1 VNSRSP
7 ENLAVIVSN
16 FATPGTNI
24 IRYRLNN
31 VIHVR
36 INLTDPEAIDL
47 RSLVPM
53 IAGSPTVA
61 ILGNGVDG
69 SNFLK
74 EVSLSPPKNFDRLK
88 LQAFNH
94 LTATADP

>member
-1 VNSRSP
+1 
-7 ENLAVIVSN
+7 
-16 FATPGTNI
+16 
-24 IRYRLNN
+24 
-31 VIHVR
+31 
-36 INLTDPEAIDL
+36 
-47 RSLVPM
+47 M
-53 IAGSPTVA
+53 IAGSPIVA
-61 ILGNGVDG
+61 ILGKGVDG